1 MSNNTASASRTI
13 VFAPK
18 GTAGSRG
25 PALRGPREW
34 PALDDGAQLYAGAE
48 SEPYIDVVIHN
59 GYYYYCKTT
68 HTKNGVYSE
77 PGGKYGDSFWQ
88 LGDRLD
94 LVATQVLLS
103 KYAVIKNL
111 GAEAIEM
118 KDADG
123 NVIFEAKDGNV
134 TCRTGTFNNVIVQT
148 GQVAGFEISG
158 NALINKGFNS
168 DSYMVIRNDDES
180 VFMGVGAN
188 VLPPSQALHKACGR
202 FENGVSNSSGYNYG
216 LIAAAKNAANNIAIH
231 LGGGCIS
238 GFALRNQ
245 IVSGTTTTYIE
256 RGVNSV
262 IGVGNGNVNI
272 YLPKL
277 DSCDDGYIVRFQSL
291 KDTGAMRIYTQ
302 NCTTPSGNGRAAIIC
317 YVDGRYT
324 TLTTSYFDLSAPGY
338 AMELMWVR
346 DLTVTVSGTTYRGC
360 WLQYKMPR
368 DW

>member
-1 MSNNTASASRTI
+1 MSSTASASRAI
-13 VFAPK
+13 VFTPK

-25 PALRGPREW
+25 PALRGPLSW
-34 PALDDGAQLYAGAE
+34 KDQPTGFQFQAGTE
-48 SEPYIDVVIHN
+48 GEQWVDVVLYN
-59 GYYYYCKTT
+59 GYFYVCKTSHEKT
-68 HTKNGVYSE
+68 AINFPLSAHDARNGY
-77 PGGKYGDSFWQ
+77 WQ
-88 LGDRLD
+88 LGDNMD
-94 LVATQVLLS
+94 LVATKILLS
-103 KYAVIKNL
+103 EYAVIKNL

-134 TCRTGTFNNVIVQT
+134 TCQTGTFNNVNVQT
-148 GQVAGFEISG
+148 GRVAGFEISG

-168 DSYMVIRNDDES
+168 DSYMIIRNDDES

-188 VLPPSQALHKACGR
+188 VLPPSQALYRACGR
-202 FENGVSNSSGYNYG
+202 FENGASNSDGYNYG
-216 LIAAAKNAANNIAIH
+216 LIASAKNAANNIAIH
-231 LGGGCIS
+231 LGGGCVS

-245 IVSGTTTTYIE
+245 IVSGTATTYLE

-262 IGVGNGNVNI
+262 IGIGTGNVNI

-277 DSCDDGYIVRFQSL
+277 DSYDDGYIMRFQSL
-291 KDTGAMRIYTQ
+291 KDSGSMRIYTQ

-324 TLTTSYFDLSAPGY
+324 TITTSYFDLSAPGY

-346 DLTVTVSGTTYRGC
+346 DLTVTVSGVTYRGC

>member
-1 MSNNTASASRTI
+1 M
-13 VFAPK
+13 
-18 GTAGSRG
+18 
-25 PALRGPREW
+25 L
-34 PALDDGAQLYAGAE
+34 AE
-48 SEPYIDVVIHN
+48 
-59 GYYYYCKTT
+59 
-68 HTKNGVYSE
+68 YS
-77 PGGKYGDSFWQ
+77 
-88 LGDRLD
+88 
-94 LVATQVLLS
+94 
-103 KYAVIKNL
+103 VIKNL

-134 TCRTGTFNNVIVQT
+134 TCQTGTFNNVNVQT

-158 NALINKGFNS
+158 NALIKKGFNS

-202 FENGVSNSSGYNYG
+202 FENGASNGSGYNYG
-216 LIAAAKNAANNIAIH
+216 LIASAKNAANNIALH

-245 IVSGTTTTYIE
+245 IVSGTTTTHIE

-262 IGVGNGNVNI
+262 IGIGNGNVAI

-277 DSCDDGYIVRFQSL
+277 DSCDDGYVMRFQSL
-291 KDTGAMRIYTQ
+291 KDSGSMRIYTQ
-302 NCTTPSGNGRAAIIC
+302 NCTTTAGTSRAAIIC
-317 YVDGRYT
+317 YVDGKYT
-324 TLTTSYFDLSAPGY
+324 LITTSYFDLSAPGY
-338 AMELMWVR
+338 AMELVWCR
-346 DLTVTVSGTTYRGC
+346 DLTVTSGSTTYRGC